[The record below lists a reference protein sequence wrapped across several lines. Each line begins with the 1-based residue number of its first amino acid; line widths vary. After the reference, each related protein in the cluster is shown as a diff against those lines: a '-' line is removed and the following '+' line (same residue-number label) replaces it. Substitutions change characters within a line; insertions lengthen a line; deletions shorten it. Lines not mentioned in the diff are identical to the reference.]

1 MALKLLFLCTHN
13 ACRSI
18 LAESIA
24 RSVGENLWEVASAG
38 SHPAGEVHPA
48 TLTAL
53 GEHFLP
59 IQSLASKS
67 WDELVDYQP
76 DIVITVCDQAAGES
90 CPIWLGKA
98 VKGHWGLP
106 DPSRQPDPEVQKDQF
121 RFVIETLRERMRT
134 LADQIRNNSSGET
147 LSTCLQEQANQWSE
161 PRTAS

>member
-24 RSVGENLWEVASAG
+24 RSLGEGLWEVASAG

-48 TLTAL
+48 TLAAL
-53 GEHFLP
+53 GEHHLP
-59 IQSLASKS
+59 TQSLASKS
-67 WDELVDYQP
+67 WDDLLDYQP

-90 CPIWLGKA
+90 CPIWFGKA

-106 DPSRQPDPEVQKDQF
+106 DPSKEADSGTQREQF
-121 RFVIETLRERMRT
+121 HFVVNTLKQRL
-134 LADQIRNNSSGET
+134 LALAELVRDGASAEA
-147 LSTCLQEQANQWSE
+147 LSDCVQEQANSWSKTDT
-161 PRTAS
+161 PL